1 MSKLVSMSVA
11 SLLCVSLAI
20 ASGLASESTLK
31 IFGNANMDDVVD
43 EADIEYVQGIIE
55 GTNEVTGL
63 ADANYDG
70 EIDGEDIIQIEQ
82 IIAGDENELTL
93 IDMAGRRV
101 TIPQPVERVVS
112 TFPEETRV
120 LVEVGGADKL
130 VGVSSYLS
138 DETYAPNFLVLIAY
152 PQLKELPGM
161 GSYRD
166 PNFEQIVSLY
176 PDVVIS
182 GNSGPE
188 NADTIQEKT
197 GIPTVAISAKFE
209 YEGEGGAFEAYRLA
223 GAVIGNED
231 EAEELITFVKDEF
244 NKVTKITSEI
254 PEDERVKVYYL
265 CFGLTQ
271 PYSAYVPIELAGG
284 INVARIGPEASVVT
298 VSEEQ
303 IIKWNPDAILIHS
316 TSKSHSMGTV
326 EDILSDPELQ
336 SINAVK
342 DGHVYYSKGGYVG
355 GNPASAVVEAFYM
368 AKLFY
373 PDKFEDMDVEA
384 EGNRILERFYG
395 VDGLY
400 TYMQDNCD
408 LYKWS

>member
-1 MSKLVSMSVA
+1 MRYSFIISVV
-11 SLLCVSLAI
+11 SLLCASLTAT
-20 ASGLASESTLK
+20 SGLASDCTLD
-31 IFGNANMDDVVD
+31 IFGNANMDDAID
-43 EADIEYVQGIIE
+43 EEDIEYVRGIID
-55 GTNEVTGL
+55 GTNEVTVL
-63 ADANYDG
+63 SDANYDG
-70 EIDGEDIIQIEQ
+70 LIDEGDIAQIEL
-82 IIAGDENELTL
+82 IIAGEESKLTL
-93 IDMAGRRV
+93 TDMAGRTV
-101 TIPQPVERVVS
+101 TIPQPVERIVS

-120 LVEVGGADKL
+120 LVEVGGADML

-138 DETYAPNFLVLIAY
+138 DETYAPNFLMLIAY
-152 PQLKELPGM
+152 PQLKELPGT

-166 PNFEQIVSLY
+166 PNLEQIVSLY
-176 PDVVIS
+176 PDVIIS

-188 NADTIQEKT
+188 KANAIQEKT
-197 GIPTVAISAKFE
+197 GIPTVAISAKFD

-223 GAVIGNED
+223 GAVMGKED
-231 EAEELITFVKDEF
+231 EAEELIAFIEDEF
-244 NKVTKITSEI
+244 DKITEITSEI

-265 CFGLTQ
+265 CFDLTQ
-271 PYSAYVPIELAGG
+271 PYSSYAPIEMAGG
-284 INVARIGPEASVVT
+284 INVARIGPEATVT

-303 IIKWNPDAILIHS
+303 IIKWNPDVILIHS

-342 DGHVYYSKGGYVG
+342 DGRVYYSKGGYVG
-355 GNPASAVVEAFYM
+355 GNPATSVAEVLYM
-368 AKLFY
+368 SKLFY
-373 PDKFEDMDVEA
+373 PDEFEDMDVEA

-408 LYKWS
+408 LYRWS

>member
-1 MSKLVSMSVA
+1 MRKLLAMSVA
-11 SLLCVSLAI
+11 SLLCVSLVI
-20 ASGLASESTLK
+20 TLGLASESTLK
-31 IFGNANMDDVVD
+31 IFGNANMDNFID

-55 GTNEVTGL
+55 GRNAVTEL

-70 EIDGEDIIQIEQ
+70 EIDEEDIIQIEQ
-82 IIAGDENELTL
+82 IIAREEDELTL
-93 IDMAGRRV
+93 IDMAGRTV

-138 DETYAPNFLVLIAY
+138 DEIYAPNFLMLIAY
-152 PQLKELPGM
+152 PQLKELPGT

-197 GIPTVAISAKFE
+197 GVPTVAISAKFE
-209 YEGEGGAFEAYRLA
+209 YTGEGGAFEAYRLA
-223 GAVIGNED
+223 GAVVGNED
-231 EAEELITFVKDEF
+231 EAEELITFIEDELDKVKQ
-244 NKVTKITSEI
+244 ITSEI
-254 PEDERVKVYYL
+254 SEDERIKVYYL
-265 CFGLTQ
+265 CFDLTQ
-271 PYSAYVPIELAGG
+271 PYSAYEPIELAGG
-284 INVARIGPEASVVT
+284 INVARIGPEASVT

-303 IIKWNPDAILIHS
+303 IIKWNPDVILIHS

-336 SINAVK
+336 SINAIK
-342 DGHVYYSKGGYVG
+342 DGRVYYSKGGYVG
-355 GNPASAVVEAFYM
+355 GNPASAVVEVLYM
-368 AKLFY
+368 SKLFY
-373 PDKFEDMDVEA
+373 PEEFEDMDVEA